1 MYGHG
6 QGPCFVFQL
15 DKVNGRVMNEMPP
28 ISLVEIT
35 ADMCNPLTLW
45 LGIEIEILDW
55 LPNLIRYQL

>member
-1 MYGHG
+1 M
-6 QGPCFVFQL
+6 
-15 DKVNGRVMNEMPP
+15 NGTPP

-55 LPNLIRYQL
+55 LPNLIGYQL